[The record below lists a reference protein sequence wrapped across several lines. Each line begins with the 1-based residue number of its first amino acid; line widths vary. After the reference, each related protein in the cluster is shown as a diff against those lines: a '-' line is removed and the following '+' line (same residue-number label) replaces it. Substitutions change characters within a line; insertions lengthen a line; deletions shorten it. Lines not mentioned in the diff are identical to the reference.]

1 MRPRGN
7 EAAEPRLDGVELTL
21 RNVDEHAGEEVDR
34 GKELGFS
41 AFLFGLIKNVV
52 ALFVVMESSKGDGA
66 PNDMAAEGFESL
78 GIGGVEEDIIV
89 DAKSAPAP

>member
-1 MRPRGN
+1 MLVG
-7 EAAEPRLDGVELTL
+7 L
-21 RNVDEHAGEEVDR
+21 RNVDEHAGEEVER
-34 GKELGFS
+34 VILNGELGFS
-41 AFLFGLIKNVV
+41 VFRFGLIEDVV

-66 PNDMAAEGFESL
+66 PNDIAAEGFESL